1 MNPKTY
7 ATLYGPWQPV
17 HTPHRRQTALAVL
30 AGVLWALTLMSLA
43 WLAFLVSMTT
53 VWGLAAGMP
62 VGGLLLRYVLIVAG
76 SAAALTALAFAPGIR
91 KLTTESRLLLAGAL
105 AFPVPAILAITTWIQ
120 TG

>member
-1 MNPKTY
+1 M
-7 ATLYGPWQPV
+7 
-17 HTPHRRQTALAVL
+17 
-30 AGVLWALTLMSLA
+30 
-43 WLAFLVSMTT
+43 
-53 VWGLAAGMP
+53 
-62 VGGLLLRYVLIVAG
+62 LIVAG

>member
-1 MNPKTY
+1 
-7 ATLYGPWQPV
+7 
-17 HTPHRRQTALAVL
+17 
-30 AGVLWALTLMSLA
+30 
-43 WLAFLVSMTT
+43 
-53 VWGLAAGMP
+53 MP

>member
-7 ATLYGPWQPV
+7 STLYGPWQPSPA
-17 HTPHRRQTALAVL
+17 PHRRRTAVAVM
-30 AGVLWALTLMSLA
+30 AGVLWALTLVSLA

-53 VWGLAAGMP
+53 VWGLAAG
-62 VGGLLLRYVLIVAG
+62 VSAGGLFLRYVLIVAG
-76 SAAALTALAFAPGIR
+76 SAAALIALAFAPGVR
-91 KLTTESRLLLAGAL
+91 RLTAESRLLLAGVL